1 MQCPA
6 CRQENPEQALFCTR
20 CHTPLSYVCPACK
33 HVQAHGGQCD
43 QCGVDFAKY
52 AALLMFRMQ
61 QEADQQRA
69 RAKTRGSIVR
79 QILLLPVTGGISL
92 VRYLLSRLRGE

>member
-1 MQCPA
+1 
-6 CRQENPEQALFCTR
+6 
-20 CHTPLSYVCPACK
+20 
-33 HVQAHGGQCD
+33 
-43 QCGVDFAKY
+43 VDFAKY

-61 QEADQQRA
+61 QEADQKRA
-69 RAKTRGSIVR
+69 RAKTRASIAK